1 MRELLEQLSQ
11 EIVSIVDKAESKG
24 ILTNRFREVI
34 IPDVFV
40 RAVDFERG
48 FRTVPITQSNH
59 PAEERVEGISSAI
72 YPLADLRWKNYLS
85 GDELRAW
92 EKVSN
97 GLQQAV
103 AGKIARGIAELE
115 KTRDTL
121 LAQALTGAIS
131 YPQHPS
137 GTFSVSFG
145 TPETVSWNAADILGT
160 IESGLD
166 VLAKNGFGGKTYLFV
181 GKTRFDEILANASIQ
196 TLIQGQ
202 AVAVGVLTGESNL
215 SIRGVEVVYAGY
227 SVVLPNGTV
236 VKLVND
242 TDAFLVSGDAV
253 VNVFGIPNLVNAAP
267 VRYQVALAYNERD
280 VQGVEILVASRYL
293 PLVFVKGVVKYT

>member
-1 MRELLEQLSQ
+1 MRELLEQLTQ
-11 EIVSIVDKAESKG
+11 EIVSVADKIENRG
-24 ILTNRFREVI
+24 ILTSRFKEVI

-59 PAEERVEGISSAI
+59 PAKERVEGISSAI

-92 EKVSN
+92 ERISN

-103 AGKIARGIAELE
+103 AGKVARGIAELE
-115 KTRDTL
+115 KTRDIL
-121 LAQALTGAIS
+121 LAQGLSGAIS
-131 YPQHPS
+131 YPQYPS
-137 GTFSVSFG
+137 GTFSITFG
-145 TPETVSWNAADILGT
+145 TPETTTWDATDILGT

-166 VLAKNGFGGKTYLFV
+166 ILAKNGFGGKTYLFV
-181 GKTRFDEILANASIQ
+181 GKVRFDEILANPSIQ

-202 AVAVGVLTGESNL
+202 AVALGVLTGETNL
-215 SIRGVEVVYAGY
+215 NIRGVEIVYAGY
-227 SVVLPNGTV
+227 SITLPTGSV
-236 VKLVND
+236 VKLVGD
-242 TDAFLVSGDAV
+242 TDAYLVSEDAV

-267 VRYQVALAYNERD
+267 MRYQIALAYNERD
-280 VQGVEILVASRYL
+280 VQGVEILIASRYL
-293 PLVFVKGVVKYT
+293 PLVFAKGVVKYV

>member
-11 EIVSIVDKAESKG
+11 EIISIVDKAESKG
-24 ILTNRFREVI
+24 ILTSRFKEVI

-115 KTRDTL
+115 KTRDVL
-121 LAQALTGAIS
+121 LAQGLTGAIS

-137 GTFSVSFG
+137 GTFTVSFG
-145 TPETVSWNAADILGT
+145 TPETATWDATDILGT

-181 GKTRFDEILANASIQ
+181 GKTRFDEILANPSIQ

-202 AVAVGVLTGESNL
+202 AIAVGVLTGESNL
-215 SIRGVEVVYAGY
+215 SVRGVEIVYAGY
-227 SVVLPNGTV
+227 SVTLPDGSV

-242 TDAFLVSGDAV
+242 TGAFLVSEDAV
-253 VNVFGIPNLVNAAP
+253 INVFGIPNLVNAAP
-267 VRYQVALAYNERD
+267 MRYQTALAYNERD
-280 VQGVEILVASRYL
+280 VQGVEILVATRYL